1 MQKRFPLN
9 YKAIQQIKAEEY
21 DRFFSQLSSYR
32 LYMNHLGEIK
42 WMTEEEAR
50 KQHEF
55 FPHHRTAWE
64 RWKIFFNRNKS
75 INLKKITGAEREI
88 RIRLRRY
95 LEQKYL
101 GEVQA
106 RTQANIPDQWTFEIQ
121 DDDLINIPLT
131 MDSFSSVQFWM
142 RFVIPGISVVGL
154 FLIIYFLFGRQ
165 TGELTGQ
172 LFIESTVEGGRVYLD
187 NSIFLGYTNRI
198 IENIPVGQHRI
209 SVLKDGYVSTP
220 GHHTIEI
227 FADSMVTHA
236 VELNIASIDLM
247 GYVKIITNQN
257 NANVLIDNVNKGILT
272 VNPILSLEEGDYDI
286 SLQKRG
292 YIPLPAGKNI
302 RIRSGD
308 TSVVRFELIPLRGQD
323 HRVSSGAAANIGSID
338 VSSSVKNA
346 TIFLNGI
353 DSGEKTDYI
362 FTQLPLGVYLLQL
375 KKEGF
380 QVQPDVL
387 ELNLTRKN
395 PVGYAS
401 FDLIKSAEKVI
412 ITTSPVKGKI
422 FVDRKLRD
430 EGRFEGMLS
439 VGDHTVS
446 FGDVTGFKAPK
457 AKSITVKPG
466 LPLSIEVD
474 YFPSLKMIAAIGNRG
489 NLVTENCEVYMGY
502 TFRERA
508 FTASKEGGPAIE
520 FNNKLNDYFLKLGY
534 AFPYRNPKGND
545 AIKIVFDLPRN
556 LEYDQNF
563 TLKLYAASSKEN
575 YPMTIS
581 GKTEISIKFNKN
593 ILSYYYSP
601 KYLEDLG
608 GMEENEWDITSY
620 VRSGENTLEIGTTD
634 KNNTYYYIKRIE
646 IYN

>member
-1 MQKRFPLN
+1 MPKRFPLN

-21 DRFFSQLSSYR
+21 DRFFSQLSSFK

-50 KQHEF
+50 KQHEY
-55 FPHHRTAWE
+55 FPHHSTAWE
-64 RWKIFFNRNKS
+64 RWKVFFNRKKS
-75 INLKKITGAEREI
+75 INLKKITGAEKE
-88 RIRLRRY
+88 IRLRLRKY

-101 GEVQA
+101 GEIQA
-106 RTQANIPDQWTFEIQ
+106 STQANIPDQWIFEIQ
-121 DDDLINIPLT
+121 DDDLNNIPLT
-131 MDSFSSVQFWM
+131 IDSFSSKRFWM
-142 RFVIPGISVVGL
+142 RFVIPGIIVAFS
-154 FLIIYFLFGRQ
+154 FLILFFLIKRPSD
-165 TGELTGQ
+165 ELTGQ
-172 LFIESTVEGGRVYLD
+172 LFVESTVEGGRVYLD
-187 NSIFLGYTNRI
+187 NSIFLGYTNRV
-198 IENIPVGQHRI
+198 IENISVGQHRI
-209 SVLKDGYVSTP
+209 SVSKDGYVSTP
-220 GHHTIEI
+220 NHHTIEI
-227 FADSMVTHA
+227 FADSMVTLA

-247 GYVKIITNQN
+247 GYVKIITNQT
-257 NANVLIDNVNKGILT
+257 NANIFIDNVNMGSLK

-286 SLQKRG
+286 SLQKSG
-292 YIPLPAGKNI
+292 YIPVPAGKNI

-308 TSVVRFELIPLRGQD
+308 TSVVRFELIPLQGQD
-323 HRVSSGAAANIGSID
+323 RRVSSELTTNIGSID
-338 VSSSVKNA
+338 ITSNVKNA

-353 DSGEKTDYI
+353 DSREKTDYI
-362 FTQLPLGVYLLQL
+362 FTQLPLGTYLIQL
-375 KKEGF
+375 KKEGY
-380 QVQPDVL
+380 QVQPEVI
-387 ELNLTRKN
+387 EFNLTRKN
-395 PVGYAS
+395 PIGYAS
-401 FDLIKSAEKVI
+401 FNLIQSAEKVL
-412 ITTSPVKGKI
+412 ITTSPVKGEI
-422 FVDRKLRD
+422 FVDRKPRD

-446 FGDVTGFKAPK
+446 FGDVAGFKTPK

-474 YFPSLKMIAAIGNRG
+474 YFPSLKVVASIGNRG

-502 TFRERA
+502 TSRERA
-508 FTASKEGGPAIE
+508 FTASKEGGPTIE
-520 FNNKLNDYFLKLGY
+520 FHNKLNDYFLKLGY

-545 AIKIVFDLPRN
+545 AIKIIFDLPRN

-563 TLKLYAASSKEN
+563 TLKLFAASSKEN

-620 VRSGENTLEIGTTD
+620 IRSGENTLEIGTTD

-646 IYN
+646 IFN